1 MKIGIDA
8 RLLEPKIG
16 LTGIAISLLE
26 TLRQLNEID
35 MVNEYYLFSRKPI
48 HCDIHFR
55 DNWTPIVK
63 DFPQGMVWYNTVL
76 LNLLKK
82 FKIDVFWN
90 LNHILPVFKP
100 KSCKYVVT
108 INDIAIFKRPGIG
121 EWTNIIKQHLFI
133 KKTCRAA
140 DKIIAISEATKKDL
154 IDTMGISGNKIV
166 VNYLAGL
173 GQKIIFDENEYIN
186 IKKHYKIARK
196 YILYLGTLEPRKNL
210 ITLVRAYESYCEKY
224 FELGIPQLV
233 IAGGHGWKFEETQ
246 KYIDSCPVKKDI
258 LQIGYIS
265 NREKS
270 ILLSKCECFVFPSL
284 YEGFGIPILEA
295 MTCGA
300 IVITGR
306 NSSLEEVGGEAA
318 LYIENVQDVRELEKQ
333 LVHAMKMDD
342 REKAFFK
349 EKSIKQNDKFTWKKT
364 ALGIMQIMNSI
375 YAE

>member
-1 MKIGIDA
+1 
-8 RLLEPKIG
+8 
-16 LTGIAISLLE
+16 
-26 TLRQLNEID
+26 
-35 MVNEYYLFSRKPI
+35 
-48 HCDIHFR
+48 
-55 DNWTPIVK
+55 
-63 DFPQGMVWYNTVL
+63 
-76 LNLLKK
+76 
-82 FKIDVFWN
+82 
-90 LNHILPVFKP
+90 
-100 KSCKYVVT
+100 
-108 INDIAIFKRPGIG
+108 
-121 EWTNIIKQHLFI
+121 
-133 KKTCRAA
+133 
-140 DKIIAISEATKKDL
+140 
-154 IDTMGISGNKIV
+154 
-166 VNYLAGL
+166 
-173 GQKIIFDENEYIN
+173 
-186 IKKHYKIARK
+186 
-196 YILYLGTLEPRKNL
+196 
-210 ITLVRAYESYCEKY
+210 
-224 FELGIPQLV
+224 
-233 IAGGHGWKFEETQ
+233 
-246 KYIDSCPVKKDI
+246 VKKDI
-258 LQIGYIS
+258 SQIGYIS